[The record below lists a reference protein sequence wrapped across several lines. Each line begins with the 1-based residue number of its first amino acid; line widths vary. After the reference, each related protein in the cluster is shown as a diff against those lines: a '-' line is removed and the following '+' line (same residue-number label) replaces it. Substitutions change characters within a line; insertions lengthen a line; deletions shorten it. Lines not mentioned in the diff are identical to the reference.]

1 MAVLQPFNPQ
11 YTKSV
16 SLTVS
21 AASSSA
27 TVPTG
32 TKSLILTNIGANPAF
47 VRVGPA
53 GITASSTSPTADFPV
68 PSNSQVT
75 ITRFQDDTTI
85 AAIGTGSTLWVT
97 PGEGW

>member
-21 AASSSA
+21 GTSSSV
-27 TVPTG
+27 TVPVG
-32 TKSLILTNIGANPAF
+32 SKSLILTNIGANPAF
-47 VRVGPA
+47 VRVSSGA
-53 GITASSTSPTADFPV
+53 ATASSTSGAADFPV
-68 PSNSQVT
+68 PSNSQVA
-75 ITRFQDDTTI
+75 ITRFQDMDTVS
-85 AAIGTGSTLWVT
+85 AIGTGSILWIT

>member
-32 TKSLILTNIGANPAF
+32 TKSLILTNIGANAAF
-47 VRVGPA
+47 VRVSIGA
-53 GITASSTSPTADFPV
+53 STASQTSGTADFPV
-68 PSNSQVT
+68 PPNSQVA
-75 ITRFQDDTTI
+75 ITRFQDMDTVS
-85 AAIGTGSTLWVT
+85 AIGGGSTLWIT